1 MARDTGPSCKICRRE
16 GGKLFLRGKR
26 CFTQK
31 CAFLRRGFRPGMHGR
46 DGRRRLTA
54 YGVQLRE
61 KQKMKAIYGVLERQF
76 RHCFALAEKKGNP
89 GQELLFLL
97 ERRLDN
103 VLYHL
108 GVADSRAMARQFV
121 NHGHVTVNGKKV
133 DICSYTVRVN
143 DEISLKEVARKN
155 PFVVESLE
163 GKDVSTIP
171 AWLVF
176 EPEKF
181 VGKVV
186 RLPKRED
193 VTIPIQEQLI
203 VDLYSK

>member
-1 MARDTGPSCKICRRE
+1 MARETGAWCKICRRE
-16 GGKLFLRGKR
+16 GEKLFLRGKR

-31 CAFLRRGFRPGMHGR
+31 CSFLRRGFRPGMHGR

-61 KQKMKAIYGVLERQF
+61 KQKVKAIYGVLERQF
-76 RHCFALAEKKGNP
+76 RHFFARAVKRGNP
-89 GQELLFLL
+89 GQELLSLL
-97 ERRLDN
+97 ERRLDS

-108 GVADSRAMARQFV
+108 GLANSRAAARQLV

-133 DICSYTVRVN
+133 DICSYTVHVN
-143 DEISLKEVARKN
+143 DEISLKEKARKN
-155 PFVVESLE
+155 PFVIESLE

-171 AWLVF
+171 AWLAF
-176 EPEKF
+176 EREKF

-193 VTIPIQEQLI
+193 ITIPIQEQLI
-203 VDLYSK
+203 VELYSK